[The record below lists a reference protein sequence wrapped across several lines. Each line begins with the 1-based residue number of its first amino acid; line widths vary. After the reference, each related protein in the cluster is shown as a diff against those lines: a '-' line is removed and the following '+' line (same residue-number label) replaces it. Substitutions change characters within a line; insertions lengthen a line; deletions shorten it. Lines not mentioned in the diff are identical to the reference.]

1 MIIAPYFNYSTG
13 DLSVWVTSDL
23 WSPISGSATFEWY
36 DWSGNKLDINATATA
51 ANFTVGAINSTQ
63 VLHATQ
69 TELLAALPD
78 SRKAILKLSAE
89 AIGRL
94 PNSNSTRTFRN
105 ENWLWASPLKDA
117 ALVDPGLEL
126 EYSKHTGNFT
136 VRATKGVA
144 AWVWMEHGP
153 GVLGNFAENA
163 FWLGKDEKR
172 EVGFKVKEDMTGG
185 KWVEDVTVQSLWNQ
199 TLRE

>member
-51 ANFTVGAINSTQ
+51 ANFTVGAINSTK

-69 TELLAALPD
+69 TELLAVLPD
-78 SRKAILKLSAE
+78 PRKAILKLSAE

-94 PNSNSTRTFRN
+94 PNSTAPVPSATRTGC
-105 ENWLWASPLKDA
+105 
-117 ALVDPGLEL
+117 GL
-126 EYSKHTGNFT
+126 
-136 VRATKGVA
+136 R
-144 AWVWMEHGP
+144 
-153 GVLGNFAENA
+153 
-163 FWLGKDEKR
+163 R
-172 EVGFKVKEDMTGG
+172 
-185 KWVEDVTVQSLWNQ
+185 
-199 TLRE
+199 

>member
-78 SRKAILKLSAE
+78 PRTAVLKLSAE

-105 ENWLWASPLKDA
+105 ENWLWTSPLKDA

-126 EYSKHTGNFT
+126 KYSNHTGNFT

-163 FWLGKDEKR
+163 FWLGKGEER
-172 EVGFKVKEDMTGG
+172 EVGFKVKDDTTGG
-185 KWVEDVTVQSLWNQ
+185 RWVEDVTIQSLWNQ